1 MTDHSEIGLQ
11 NINTETDMDGVNKQ
25 HFLDNINQM
34 MLLVGVKDSSIS
46 DILKSELKRTKKIIN
61 LFW

>member
-34 MLLVGVKDSSIS
+34 MLLVGVKYFSIS
-46 DILKSELKRTKKIIN
+46 DIIKSELKRTKKIIN
-61 LFW
+61 LLI

>member
-34 MLLVGVKDSSIS
+34 MLLVGVKDFSIS
-46 DILKSELKRTKKIIN
+46 DIIKSELKRTKKIIN
-61 LFW
+61 LLI